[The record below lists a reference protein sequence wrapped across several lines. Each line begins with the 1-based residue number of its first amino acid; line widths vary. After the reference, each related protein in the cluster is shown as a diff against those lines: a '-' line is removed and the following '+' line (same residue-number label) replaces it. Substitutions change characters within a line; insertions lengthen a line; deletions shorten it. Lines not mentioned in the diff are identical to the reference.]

1 MESVDEVK
9 KHVPPKDER
18 AKALRRLRGALGT
31 FDEETIQWAI
41 REAEEI

>member
-1 MESVDEVK
+1 MESVDDVK
-9 KHVPPKDER
+9 KHVPQKDER
-18 AKALRRLRGALGT
+18 TKALRKLRGVFGT

>member
-9 KHVPPKDER
+9 KHVPQKDER